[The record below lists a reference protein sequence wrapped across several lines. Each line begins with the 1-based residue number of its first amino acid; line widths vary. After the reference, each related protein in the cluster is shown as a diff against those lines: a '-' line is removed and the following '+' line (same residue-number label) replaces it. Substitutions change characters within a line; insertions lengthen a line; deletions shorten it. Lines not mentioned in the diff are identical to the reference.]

1 MTTKTK
7 TKINQ
12 ANHHKLTGD
21 IFNVSVLA
29 TSVVYVITVV
39 YFTMPG
45 AAQGV
50 VDEQWKKDGFC
61 IQNSDVPYWSSFDTC
76 LYVDVVFSAIIAGMY
91 FAWKDIPGMEASSAV
106 VPALIAATLGHGIAH
121 GFMAVKL
128 RDGTYHTQHDEG
140 DAAPTLLQMTIG
152 CVILWC
158 PLLKASMP
166 KMEYKHVAVLAAI
179 VTYGQSF
186 VNNKLGFAYIQ
197 TIVNIAFH
205 VSQLM
210 LSPDEK
216 NRREY
221 MTTPLSNVL
230 PLVVAWNE
238 VLFCD
243 PYFRSVGGH
252 VLYDASI
259 VVSFMVYYFDCY
271 SFHTTTARS
280 SSTTSN
286 KSVTKEKTT

>member
-1 MTTKTK
+1 MTTTT

-12 ANHHKLTGD
+12 ASHHKLTGD
-21 IFNVSVLA
+21 IVNMSVLA

-39 YFTMPG
+39 YFTLPG
-45 AAQGV
+45 AQGV

-76 LYVDVVFSAIIAGMY
+76 LYVDVVFSAIIAGLY
-91 FAWKDIPGMEASSAV
+91 FAWKDIPGMEASSAI

-128 RDGTYHTQHDEG
+128 RDGTYHQQEG
-140 DAAPTLLQMTIG
+140 GAPTLLQMTIG
-152 CVILWC
+152 CVILWF

-166 KMEYKHVAVLAAI
+166 KMDYQHVAVLAAI

-197 TIVNIAFH
+197 TIVNISFH

-210 LSPDEK
+210 LSSDEK

-221 MTTPLSNVL
+221 MTMPLSSVL

-243 PYFRSVGGH
+243 TFFRSAGGH

-259 VVSFMVYYFDCY
+259 VVSFTVFYFDCY
-271 SFHTTTARS
+271 SFNTTTRS
-280 SSTTSN
+280 STN